1 MLLVAAPPLPFEP
14 KQTECSVFFRQVAR
28 AREREGGRNGLCFR
42 FQLEDQGMGV
52 DGSERNAEVQWGKE
66 REGERSRQTKRKEK
80 EKEGKFS
87 RPREGITG

>member
-1 MLLVAAPPLPFEP
+1 
-14 KQTECSVFFRQVAR
+14 
-28 AREREGGRNGLCFR
+28 
-42 FQLEDQGMGV
+42 MGV

-66 REGERSRQTKRKEK
+66 REGGRGRQTKRKEK